1 MMVHHTITIQ
11 SHSLSDTTHLA
22 GCFAPL
28 LQAGH
33 IFGLSG
39 DLGAGKSAFSRAV
52 IQARCPDVFD
62 VPSPTFTLVQ
72 HYDTPD
78 GLVLWHMD
86 LYRLTLP
93 EDVFALGI
101 EDAFYE
107 AACLIE
113 WPDKMAGYWPSH
125 AAMITITRRED
136 DTREFQISADG
147 SFISSLH
154 NALADS
160 ALSFSI
166 SS

>member
-11 SHSLSDTTHLA
+11 SDSLSDTNHLA

-28 LQAGH
+28 LQTGH
-33 IFGLSG
+33 IFGLTG

-72 HYDTPD
+72 HYDAPD
-78 GLVLWHMD
+78 GLMLWHMD
-86 LYRLTLP
+86 LYRLALP

-101 EDAFYE
+101 EDAFYD

-113 WPDKMAGYWPSH
+113 WPSKMAGYWPSH
-125 AAMITITRRED
+125 AAMIAITRQED
-136 DTREFQISADG
+136 ESRQFDISADA
-147 SFISSLH
+147 SFISSLQE
-154 NALADS
+154 ALAS
-160 ALSFSI
+160 TTLSFST